1 MIFSL
6 TRSPPSVEQ
15 DRIHHPSV
23 SSTYR
28 ATYSGENMAPSRST
42 PRMMQMTRAAFQA
55 VVSLNE
61 QATDPKSHTLVRI
74 TYTLSSPVLSPANS
88 DGRPHKGATHE
99 RYSRRRSSLD
109 QYSFGWY
116 FSTAEL
122 LYPIHLLTTIRAN
135 AEINCYIP
143 TRGN

>member
-6 TRSPPSVEQ
+6 TRSPPSVKQ

-88 DGRPHKGATHE
+88 DGRLQAK
-99 RYSRRRSSLD
+99 SS
-109 QYSFGWY
+109 G
-116 FSTAEL
+116 TAKEQMG
-122 LYPIHLLTTIRAN
+122 
-135 AEINCYIP
+135 C
-143 TRGN
+143 GKD

>member
-6 TRSPPSVEQ
+6 TRSPPSVKQ

-88 DGRPHKGATHE
+88 DGRPSLTLPHIGDHTRPCRPDRTLKIESAIAE
-99 RYSRRRSSLD
+99 RLLLSCASTVSLFRD
-109 QYSFGWY
+109 SM
-116 FSTAEL
+116 
-122 LYPIHLLTTIRAN
+122 
-135 AEINCYIP
+135 
-143 TRGN
+143 

>member
-6 TRSPPSVEQ
+6 TRSPPSVKQ

-88 DGRPHKGATHE
+88 DGRPYL
-99 RYSRRRSSLD
+99 YSS
-109 QYSFGWY
+109 GI
-116 FSTAEL
+116 AEA
-122 LYPIHLLTTIRAN
+122 HQARN
-135 AEINCYIP
+135 RKKP
-143 TRGN
+143 TR

>member
-6 TRSPPSVEQ
+6 TRSPPSVKQ

-61 QATDPKSHTLVRI
+61 QATDLKSHTLVRI

-88 DGRPHKGATHE
+88 DGRPYSSSVLRQGGAFL
-99 RYSRRRSSLD
+99 SLD
-109 QYSFGWY
+109 
-116 FSTAEL
+116 
-122 LYPIHLLTTIRAN
+122 
-135 AEINCYIP
+135 IP
-143 TRGN
+143 

>member
-6 TRSPPSVEQ
+6 TRSPPSVKQ

-88 DGRPHKGATHE
+88 DGRPRPLPVRLRKDKSIEPQDLRDDTARHIT
-99 RYSRRRSSLD
+99 RRPD
-109 QYSFGWY
+109 EDGWDG
-116 FSTAEL
+116 
-122 LYPIHLLTTIRAN
+122 RN
-135 AEINCYIP
+135 VQ
-143 TRGN
+143 